1 MKLLN
6 LAVLVVLVLECA
18 SKETKD
24 KKKAKDSKTKLP
36 KIKEKKMFNF
46 VGKDHWSLPALA
58 HCFKEP
64 KLPNDYF
71 CYKYYRNYE
80 VVYIDP
86 VATIPII
93 LVYRNFIPQ
102 KFLDDFLR
110 DVKKKQKSN
119 QQKGI
124 DDMGFMRSYLNTFKK
139 RVANSTTIQHTEM
152 SGVARVF
159 RRAQSLIPMLNFSI
173 SSPWEVISYKKG
185 GHHSPHYDYITYSSP
200 DQYSKETR
208 EYGNRFLTF
217 MVTLKSAK
225 VGGETIFV
233 FLNRTVELSAG
244 DVLVFTNIDKNLNPA
259 SGSVHA
265 ECPVEKGE
273 KITAT
278 LWLRPKGQEFFNSH
292 SQEENMFAFD
302 IEKLI
307 APNMKSYGISPFY
320 DVYAIRQLM
329 AEEYARM
336 HAEMQRKK
344 S

>member
-1 MKLLN
+1 MKLLI
-6 LAVLVVLVLECA
+6 LAILVVSVLECA

-24 KKKAKDSKTKLP
+24 KKKAKDTKTKLP

-139 RVANSTTIQHTEM
+139 RVANSTTISHTEM

-173 SSPWEVISYKKG
+173 SSPWEVRARRPQINSNAFRQVALFMQNAQLKK
-185 GHHSPHYDYITYSSP
+185 
-200 DQYSKETR
+200 
-208 EYGNRFLTF
+208 
-217 MVTLKSAK
+217 
-225 VGGETIFV
+225 
-233 FLNRTVELSAG
+233 
-244 DVLVFTNIDKNLNPA
+244 
-259 SGSVHA
+259 
-265 ECPVEKGE
+265 
-273 KITAT
+273 
-278 LWLRPKGQEFFNSH
+278 
-292 SQEENMFAFD
+292 EENMFAYD

-307 APNMKSYGISPFY
+307 APNMKAYGISPFY
-320 DVYAIRQLM
+320 DVYAIRQLI

-336 HAEMQRKK
+336 NAEMPRKK
-344 S
+344 G